1 VTSPALVDARLNRR
15 LASALRDLAVAVG
28 GGVRPVGESWDVVVT
43 GAGPS
48 GTALLRSMDQHAR
61 PHRRCASVIADPRC
75 ELLVWLVPPGTMQIW
90 TNNHGLC
97 LGSGE
102 IAIPPLSRN
111 RPGSHPHVPYWVRP
125 MHQHRLV
132 SPPVLDRELAVA
144 VLGERRPDI
153 IDLLPSRASAP

>member
-1 VTSPALVDARLNRR
+1 MTSPALVDARLNRR
-15 LASALRDLAVAVG
+15 LARALRDMAVAVG
-28 GGVRPVGESWDVVVT
+28 GGARPVGEAWDVVVT

-48 GTALLRSMDQHAR
+48 GAALLRSMDQHAR
-61 PHRRCASVIADPRC
+61 PHRRCASVIADARC
-75 ELLVWLVPPGTMQIW
+75 ELLVWLVPPGTMRIW

-102 IAIPPLSRN
+102 IAVPPLSRN
-111 RPGSHPHVPYWVRP
+111 RPRSRPPGPYWVRP

-132 SPPVLDRELAVA
+132 NPMVLDRELAVA
-144 VLGERRPDI
+144 VIGERPPNI